1 MRSEIL
7 FQCKPLSDRRS
18 DGVSA
23 QPASHAAA
31 EFTGSQ
37 CWLAG
42 DRSGVNILFQAA
54 YFILLARLLGVREY
68 GIFAGAFAFVSIA
81 FPYSALGSGLIFVRY
96 VSTNSN
102 NFAVYWGN
110 ILLATFGVGS
120 LLTVLMVWIAPH
132 LLNPASVSL
141 ILMVALGLSYPQGV
155 AVDGAGNVYIADTG
169 HNRIL
174 KETLANG
181 SYTQSI
187 VKSGV
192 DNPQAVA
199 VDSQGNLYIA
209 WEPASGT
216 VPILK
221 ETPQANGSYL
231 SSNIGSG
238 FSAPVGISV
247 DANGNVYVADSSNA
261 QVYEETLQSDGS
273 YVQSTL
279 SLSGLTLPNGV
290 AVDAYGS
297 VYATDGSSNN
307 DVVKLDLSAAP
318 SLSFHST
325 MLGETSADS
334 PLTVT
339 VENSGNAAL
348 NFSEINFP
356 VSFPESGS
364 AQTDCATAAHL
375 PADETCTLTIDF
387 SPLTVGSPGGFLVL
401 TDDALNAAS
410 ATQSISLKGTGTDQ
424 ASHFKIVTASNPVAA
439 GAPSSITVKV
449 YDVLGNLFTGYTGT
463 VHFSSTDGSAVL
475 PANSTLT
482 GGAGTFNVTLKTIGT
497 QTVTATDTT
506 TSSITGTSN
515 LITVGQPPAIT
526 SGSGTTF
533 TVGAPYAFSVTA
545 SGYPV
550 PTFTDSGT
558 LPSGV
563 DFNKSGDGMAVLE
576 GIPAA
581 GTSGSYPISITASN
595 GIGSN
600 ATQNFTLTVNQAPA
614 ITSAN
619 SVTFTAGVSG
629 SFTVTT
635 SGFPKAAR
643 SPPVFLSSITAT
655 EAPRSPARQSPWDLS
670 RSPSPQTTASCR
682 MPRRPLS

>member
-1 MRSEIL
+1 
-7 FQCKPLSDRRS
+7 
-18 DGVSA
+18 
-23 QPASHAAA
+23 
-31 EFTGSQ
+31 
-37 CWLAG
+37 LAG

-247 DANGNVYVADSSNA
+247 DA
-261 QVYEETLQSDGS
+261 LQSDGS

-424 ASHFKIVTASNPVAA
+424 ASYFKIVTASNPVAA

-515 LITVGQPPAIT
+515 LITVGQPPA
-526 SGSGTTF
+526 
-533 TVGAPYAFSVTA
+533 
-545 SGYPV
+545 
-550 PTFTDSGT
+550 
-558 LPSGV
+558 
-563 DFNKSGDGMAVLE
+563 MH
-576 GIPAA
+576 
-581 GTSGSYPISITASN
+581 
-595 GIGSN
+595 
-600 ATQNFTLTVNQAPA
+600 
-614 ITSAN
+614 
-619 SVTFTAGVSG
+619 
-629 SFTVTT
+629 
-635 SGFPKAAR
+635 
-643 SPPVFLSSITAT
+643 SP
-655 EAPRSPARQSPWDLS
+655 
-670 RSPSPQTTASCR
+670 
-682 MPRRPLS
+682 